1 MGGRVVL
8 LRPVCDAD
16 AAGIDFIDWPRLRL
30 RRAFFGRFMCLATPS
45 VVLGESS
52 IDIAARTACSAHG
65 VLCQRNQTEI
75 VMTSILCV

>member
-52 IDIAARTACSAHG
+52 IDIAARTAVALVRQLDIFTFRG
-65 VLCQRNQTEI
+65 YDGGFG
-75 VMTSILCV
+75 